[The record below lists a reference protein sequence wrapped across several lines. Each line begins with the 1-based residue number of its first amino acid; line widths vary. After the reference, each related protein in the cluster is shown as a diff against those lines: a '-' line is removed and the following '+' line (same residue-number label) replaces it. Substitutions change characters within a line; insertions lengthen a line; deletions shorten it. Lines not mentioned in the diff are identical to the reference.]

1 MTEKINNNMLR
12 SELERIKLRKDRLE
26 FINMIKRLDKK
37 WTTIWLGTIFIYT
50 ALGTVFAF
58 TGFNSASFG
67 MLVANYKNV

>member
-37 WTTIWLGTIFIYT
+37 
-50 ALGTVFAF
+50 
-58 TGFNSASFG
+58 
-67 MLVANYKNV
+67 